1 MATGSLPVER
11 LRGYLRQLPP
21 ASRNLLIAELERALL
36 RGDELPGG
44 DLLLQELRSV
54 LRESGQQASRIA
66 AAARLFFKPLEPYLV
81 DDDPEHKHPARIARS
96 LLRPIWD
103 WICRDLLAEEAK
115 SFTETVERA
124 LASGG
129 SSAAELGGPFQDRVC
144 ERVSVMLAEG
154 RSDDKARRRMIGQ
167 IGIPMA
173 LENLGDLSTILA
185 SRHLVAL
192 LEYRLPAHV
201 RNFADAQLD
210 DVKALIDACTLRQRE
225 LTPYALVLVMG
236 HLASPWQLI
245 RLAVKAAESDE
256 VARVA
261 ATSYASAVT
270 ITLADVERMVRELK
284 DDLRLGGAVAVTSL
298 LKCIHDAVRGLRSE
312 LDLAADSLWGR
323 QLAAI
328 RAEVSGALRTEIES
342 TPGRVRRL
350 LRPRA
355 AGKSTPGALDPNE
368 VAETESLI
376 ELLGACR
383 QYAGELAVNEVT
395 LRASAELQKCLDT
408 GTQTLLDGLRSG
420 EPAERPFRQSQ
431 VDAAVRFCG
440 KVFGA
445 EYAALLGKAAEV
457 AGSGERKALPAASG
471 RT

>member
-1 MATGSLPVER
+1 MATGELPVER

-36 RGDELPGG
+36 RGNDVPGG
-44 DLLLQELRSV
+44 DLLLQEVRSV
-54 LRESGQQASRIA
+54 LRESGQQTPRIA
-66 AAARLFFKPLEPYLV
+66 AAARLFFKPLDPYLV
-81 DDDPEHKHPARIARS
+81 DDDPDHKHPARIARS

-103 WICRDLLAEEAK
+103 WICRDLLAQEAK
-115 SFTETVERA
+115 TFTATVERT

-129 SSAAELGGPFQDRVC
+129 SSAAELASPFQDRVC
-144 ERVSVMLAEG
+144 ERVSATLAEVQ
-154 RSDDKARRRMIGQ
+154 SDDKARRRMIGQ

-173 LENLGDLSTILA
+173 IENLTDLGTILA

-192 LEYRLPAHV
+192 LEYRLPGHV

-210 DVKALIDACTLRQRE
+210 DVKALIDACTLKQGD
-225 LTPYALVLVMG
+225 LMPYALVLVMG
-236 HLASPWQLI
+236 RLASPWQLI

-256 VARVA
+256 VTRVA
-261 ATSYASAVT
+261 ATSYAAAVT
-270 ITLADVERMVRELK
+270 ITLADIERMVRELK
-284 DDLRLGGAVAVTSL
+284 EDLRLGSGMAVTSL
-298 LKCIHDAVRGLRSE
+298 LKCIHDAVRGVRSE
-312 LDLAADSLWGR
+312 LDLAADSSWGR

-328 RAEVSGALRTEIES
+328 RAEVSGALRTEIEA
-342 TPGRVRRL
+342 TPGRVRRM
-350 LRPRA
+350 LRPRL
-355 AGKSTPGALDPNE
+355 AGKTGAALDPGE
-368 VAETESLI
+368 VAETEALI

-383 QYAGELAVNEVT
+383 QYAGELAINEVT
-395 LRASAELQKCLDT
+395 LRASAELQQCLDT

-420 EPAERPFRQSQ
+420 EAADRPFRQSQ

-457 AGSGERKALPAASG
+457 AGNSERKALAAAG

>member
-1 MATGSLPVER
+1 MATGGLPVER

-36 RGDELPGG
+36 RGDDVPGG
-44 DLLLQELRSV
+44 DLLLQEMRSL
-54 LRESGQQASRIA
+54 LRESGQQAPRIS

-81 DDDPEHKHPARIARS
+81 DDDPDHKHPARIARS

-103 WICRDLLAEEAK
+103 WLCRDLVAQDAKTFAEA
-115 SFTETVERA
+115 VERA
-124 LASGG
+124 LGCGG
-129 SSAAELGGPFQDRVC
+129 SSAAELASPFQDRVC
-144 ERVSVMLAEG
+144 ERISAMLAEVQ
-154 RSDDKARRRMIGQ
+154 SDDKARRRMIGQ

-173 LENLGDLSTILA
+173 TENLTDLSTILA

-192 LEYRLPAHV
+192 LEYRLPGHV
-201 RNFADAQLD
+201 RNFADAQLA
-210 DVKALIDACTLRQRE
+210 DVRALIDACTLKQRE
-225 LTPYALVLVMG
+225 LMPYALVLVMG
-236 HLASPWQLI
+236 RLASPWQLI

-261 ATSYASAVT
+261 ATSYATAVT
-270 ITLADVERMVRELK
+270 ITLADIERMVRELK
-284 DDLRLGGAVAVTSL
+284 EDLRLGSGMAVTSL
-298 LKCIHDAVRGLRSE
+298 LKCIHDAVRGVRSE
-312 LDLAADSLWGR
+312 LDLAADSSWGR

-328 RAEVSGALRTEIES
+328 RSEVSGALRTEIEA

-355 AGKSTPGALDPNE
+355 AGKTGAAALDPNE
-368 VAETESLI
+368 VAETEALI

-383 QYAGELAVNEVT
+383 QYAGELAINEVT
-395 LRASAELQKCLDT
+395 LRASAELQQCLDT

-420 EPAERPFRQSQ
+420 EAAERPFRQSQ
-431 VDAAVRFCG
+431 VDAVVRFCG
-440 KVFGA
+440 KVFGS

-457 AGSGERKALPAASG
+457 AGNSERKVVTAAAG